1 MGSLYSFVGGVS
13 LKEIKTKPEGGKPKV
28 LDSVAKMPKAAM
40 KDLWLKSK
48 EKTMAEVKD
57 TPFLGQKGETANT
70 PANHAEDRMLSGI
83 ETSVK
88 KGVNLTYRGGKKL
101 AQTTARKIRKK
112 REVSRNLSEIKSTN
126 RKVISE
132 PQNIG
137 GKNTQSIHKTA
148 STIRSKNPASKV
160 IKGKPQ
166 KAVKTV
172 NRSVKGVKQGTKSI
186 KTAQRSAKAAHK
198 TAQATAK
205 AAQKTA
211 QAAKAAGKITA
222 AGVKTAVRA
231 AVAAVKATIVTSKS
245 LIAAIAAGGWVVVV
259 VVLLICI
266 IGMAVNSIFGIF
278 APSPGSGNNNTIQ
291 SAMEEINQQYQDN
304 LANIRENA
312 VYNEVDLRGSP
323 APWKEVLAVYTV
335 KNNTDPDQ
343 PPSFIEM
350 DGAAKKE
357 LSEVFW
363 DMTEISHTTKQ
374 QEVQEIEISDDG
386 NGNLTETETTV
397 TKTFLIITVK
407 SKTPESLSEVYG
419 FSDKQKEYLSELLS
433 PSFDSFWQGIL
444 TNVPSSSTDLVEIAQ
459 SQLGNVGGEPYW
471 SWYGFDSRVEWCA
484 CFVSW
489 CANQAGMLENGEL
502 PKFASCNSQGVPWF
516 QERGRWKNCSYT
528 PSPGDIIF
536 FDWDA
541 DEKADHVG
549 IVEKVENETIFTI
562 EGNSNDTCQRNSY
575 SMGSEI
581 ILGFGK

>member
-1 MGSLYSFVGGVS
+1 MV

-28 LDSVAKMPKAAM
+28 LGSEAKVPKAAM

-48 EKTMAEVKD
+48 EKTIAEVKD
-57 TPFLGQKGETANT
+57 TPFSGEQGEAVNA
-70 PANHAEDRMLSGI
+70 PVNHAEDQMLSGM
-83 ETSVK
+83 ETSIK
-88 KGVNLTYRGGKKL
+88 KGANFTYQGGKKL
-101 AQTTARKIRKK
+101 VQTTVRKIRKK
-112 REVSRNLSEIKSTN
+112 REVSRSLSEIKSTGRN
-126 RKVISE
+126 VISE
-132 PQNIG
+132 TKNIG
-137 GKNTQSIHKTA
+137 GKSTRPIQKTA
-148 STIRSKNPASKV
+148 STIRSKNSASKI
-160 IKGKPQ
+160 IKGKQ
-166 KAVKTV
+166 KKAVKTV

-186 KTAQRSAKAAHK
+186 KNAQRSAKAAQK

-231 AVAAVKATIVTSKS
+231 TFAAVKATIAASKG

-259 VVLLICI
+259 VVLLICM
-266 IGMAVNSIFGIF
+266 IGMAVGSIFGIF
-278 APSPGSGNNNTIQ
+278 APSPSSGNTNTLQ
-291 SAMEEINQQYQDN
+291 TAMEEINQQYQDK

-350 DGAAKKE
+350 DDAAKKE
-357 LSEVFW
+357 LSKVFW
-363 DMTEISHTTKQ
+363 DMTEVSHTTKQ
-374 QEVQEIEISDDG
+374 QEVQEIEVSDDE

-397 TKTFLIITVK
+397 TKTFLIISVK
-407 SKTPESLSEVYG
+407 NKTPESFSEVYG
-419 FSDKQKEYLSELLS
+419 FSNKQKEYLSELLS

-444 TNVPSSSTDLVEIAQ
+444 TNIPSSGTDLVEIAQ
-459 SQLGNVGGEPYW
+459 SQLGNTGGEPYW

-489 CANQAGMLENGEL
+489 CADQAGMLENGEL

-516 QERGRWKNCSYT
+516 QERGGWKDRSYT

-536 FDWDA
+536 FDWDS

-549 IVEKVENETIFTI
+549 IVEKVENGIIYTI
-562 EGNSNDTCQRNSY
+562 EGNSDDTCQRNY
-575 SMGSEI
+575 YLVGSKV
-581 ILGFGK
+581 ILGLGVSK

>member
-1 MGSLYSFVGGVS
+1 MP
-13 LKEIKTKPEGGKPKV
+13 LKEIKTKPEGSKPKV
-28 LDSVAKMPKAAM
+28 LDRAAKMPKAAM

-48 EKTMAEVKD
+48 EKTIAEVKG
-57 TPFLGQKGETANT
+57 TPFSSQQSGSANT
-70 PANHAEDRMLSGI
+70 PANHAEDQMLSG
-83 ETSVK
+83 TKTTAK
-88 KGVNLTYRGGKKL
+88 KGANLTYRGGKKL
-101 AQTTARKIRKK
+101 AQTTARKIQEK
-112 REVSRNLSEIKSTN
+112 REVSRSLSEIRSTGRN
-126 RKVISE
+126 VK
-132 PQNIG
+132 NIG
-137 GKNTQSIHKTA
+137 SKITQSIQKTA
-148 STIRSKNPASKV
+148 PDFGRKNSASKV
-160 IKGKPQ
+160 IKGKPPS
-166 KAVKTV
+166 AVKTV

-186 KTAQRSAKAAHK
+186 KTAQRTANSAQK
-198 TAQATAK
+198 TAQSTTK

-211 QAAKAAGKITA
+211 QAAKIAGRITV

-231 AVAAVKATIVTSKS
+231 TVTAVKATIVAVKS

-259 VVLLICI
+259 VVLLLCI
-266 IGMAVNSIFGIF
+266 IGMEVGSIFGIF
-278 APSPGSGNNNTIQ
+278 APSPGSGNTNTLQ
-291 SAMEEINQQYQDN
+291 TAMEEINQQYQDK

-323 APWKEVLAVYTV
+323 APWKDILAVYTV

-350 DGAAKKE
+350 DDTAKNE

-374 QEVQEIEISDDG
+374 QEVQKIEVSDDG

-407 SKTPESLSEVYG
+407 NKTPESLSEAYG

-444 TNVPSSSTDLVEIAQ
+444 TNAPFSSTDLVEIAQ

-489 CANQAGMLENGEL
+489 CADQAGMLENGEL

-516 QERGRWKNCSYT
+516 QERGRWKDRSYT
-528 PSPGDIIF
+528 PNPGDIIF
-536 FDWDA
+536 FDWDS

-575 SMGSEI
+575 SMGSEM

>member
-1 MGSLYSFVGGVS
+1 M
-13 LKEIKTKPEGGKPKV
+13 KEIKTKPEGGKPKV
-28 LDSVAKMPKAAM
+28 LGSAAKIPKAAM

-48 EKTMAEVKD
+48 EKTITEVKD
-57 TPFLGQKGETANT
+57 TSFPDQQAESANT
-70 PANHAEDRMLSGI
+70 PDNHAGDQMLSGI
-83 ETSVK
+83 KTIAK
-88 KGVNLTYRGGKKL
+88 KGANLTYRGGKKL
-101 AQTTARKIRKK
+101 AKTTVQRIREKRKI
-112 REVSRNLSEIKSTN
+112 SRNLSGIKNTGRN
-126 RKVISE
+126 VISE
-132 PQNIG
+132 SNNIG
-137 GKNTQSIHKTA
+137 GNSKKPIQKTA
-148 STIRSKNPASKV
+148 STIRSKNSASKI

-166 KAVKTV
+166 RAVKTV
-172 NRSVKGVKQGTKSI
+172 NRSVKGVKQGAKSI
-186 KTAQRSAKAAHK
+186 KTAQRSAKAAQK

-211 QAAKAAGKITA
+211 RAAKAAGRITA
-222 AGVKTAVRA
+222 AGIKAVVRA
-231 AVAAVKATIVTSKS
+231 AVTAVKATIAASKG
-245 LIAAIAAGGWVVVV
+245 LIAAIATGGWVVVV
-259 VVLLICI
+259 VVLLICM
-266 IGMAVNSIFGIF
+266 IGMAVGSIFGIF
-278 APSPGSGNNNTIQ
+278 APSPGSGNTNTLQ
-291 SAMEEINQQYQDN
+291 TAMEEINQQYQDK
-304 LANIRENA
+304 LANIRKNA

-323 APWKEVLAVYTV
+323 APWKNVLAVYTV
-335 KNNTDPDQ
+335 KNNADPDQ

-357 LSEVFW
+357 PSEVFW

-484 CFVSW
+484 CFVSG

-516 QERGRWKNCSYT
+516 QERGRWKDCSYT